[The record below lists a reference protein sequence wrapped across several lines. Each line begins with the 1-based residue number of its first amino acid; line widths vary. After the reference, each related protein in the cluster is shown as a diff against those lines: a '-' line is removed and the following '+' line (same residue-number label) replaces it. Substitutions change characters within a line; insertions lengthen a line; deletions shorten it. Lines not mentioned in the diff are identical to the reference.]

1 MARDRAKRPEA
12 KALRLFVAFEIPE
25 EVRRKL
31 ADAVEPLR
39 ERFPRGRWVPL
50 ANQHVTL
57 KFLGATWPRLV
68 GWVEETVRAVAAS
81 RAAFEIRVGGL
92 GAFPSERR
100 ARVLWA
106 GLEEDGSVGRL
117 AAGLED
123 ALAREFRP
131 EARAFTPHL
140 TLARFEP
147 AERLTDLPALP
158 ALESF
163 VVERI
168 VLFRSHLRRPAPIY
182 EPIRTF
188 ELGAD

>member
-1 MARDRAKRPEA
+1 
-12 KALRLFVAFEIPE
+12 
-25 EVRRKL
+25 
-31 ADAVEPLR
+31 
-39 ERFPRGRWVPL
+39 VPL

-81 RAAFEIRVGGL
+81 RAAFEIRVEGL

-147 AERLTDLPALP
+147 AERLTDLPAVLD
-158 ALESF
+158 LEPF

-182 EPIRTF
+182 EPLRTF
-188 ELGAD
+188 ELGVD

>member
-12 KALRLFVAFEIPE
+12 KGLRLFVAFEIPE

-68 GWVEETVRAVAAS
+68 GWVEETVRAVADS
-81 RAAFEIRVGGL
+81 RAAFEIRVEGL

-147 AERLTDLPALP
+147 AERLTDLPTVP
-158 ALESF
+158 ALEPF

-182 EPIRTF
+182 EPLRTF
-188 ELGAD
+188 ELGVD